1 MMLAIKKNDIV
12 IVIAGKDK
20 GKQGKVLKIFPTKNV
35 AIVEGIN
42 FYKRHTKA
50 NPSRNIKGGVV
61 EKEGVINISNLMV
74 VCSECGK
81 SVRIGHKILEDGKK
95 VRICRKCQGI
105 IER

>member
-20 GKQGKVLKIFPTKNV
+20 GKQGKVLKIFPRKNV